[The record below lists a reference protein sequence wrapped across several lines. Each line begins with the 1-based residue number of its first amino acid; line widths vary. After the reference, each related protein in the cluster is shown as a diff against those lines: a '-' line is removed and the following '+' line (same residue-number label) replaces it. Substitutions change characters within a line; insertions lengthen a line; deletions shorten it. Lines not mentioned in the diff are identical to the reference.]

1 MKKSPLLI
9 LLLTILTLNSQGQ
22 QSQDSATCFT
32 PNEVRVINAM
42 GITIDRLNYNIKAKD
57 TLLAIANTV
66 IFYKDKMLDLRVM
79 SFNTMVKA
87 NENLWAVQKQTQ
99 KELTKSK
106 WINVGLIAVIILQL
120 L

>member
-9 LLLTILTLNSQGQ
+9 LFLTILTLHSQGQ

-32 PNEVRVINAM
+32 PSEVRVINAM
-42 GITIDRLNYNIKAKD
+42 GITIDKLNYNLKAKD

-87 NENLWAVQKQTQ
+87 NETIWKETQ
-99 KELTKSK
+99 RELTKSR
-106 WINVGLIAVIILQL
+106 WINVGLVVVLILQIL
-120 L
+120 

>member
-1 MKKSPLLI
+1 
-9 LLLTILTLNSQGQ
+9 
-22 QSQDSATCFT
+22 
-32 PNEVRVINAM
+32 M
-42 GITIDRLNYNIKAKD
+42 GFTIDKLNYNLKAKD

-99 KELTKSK
+99 RELTKSK
-106 WINVGLIAVIILQL
+106 WINVGLFIVVILQL

>member
-1 MKKSPLLI
+1 
-9 LLLTILTLNSQGQ
+9 
-22 QSQDSATCFT
+22 
-32 PNEVRVINAM
+32 M

-57 TLLAIANTV
+57 TLLAIANTT

>member
-57 TLLAIANTV
+57 TLLAIANTT
-66 IFYKDKMLDLRVM
+66 IIYKDKMLDLRVM

-99 KELTKSK
+99 RELTKSR
-106 WINVGLIAVIILQL
+106 WISVGLVVVLILQIL
-120 L
+120 